1 MIPPRIIQ
9 TAKTKELPPLA
20 RASAVNLK
28 LLHPGWDYC
37 FYDDAAVLEFIA
49 TEFAEFSKVFHQ
61 FPFKI
66 QRFDFFRYL
75 AVYRRGGFYFDLD
88 VLLSEPL
95 DRLLP
100 HSCVLPFE
108 EITLSRHLRESLGMD
123 WEVGN
128 YAFGAR
134 AGDPFLAKV
143 IENCVRSQ
151 QDASWTAPMM
161 RGIPRWFRKDFEV
174 LNSTGPGMLTRTLAE
189 NPELHDGVAVLFPE
203 NVHDQ
208 RNWHQFGAFGIHLME
223 GSWRDQGNLLRRK
236 FIWKWVAW
244 AQQQGRADSLRLG
257 PVRSLP
263 GATRPSLDIR

>member
-9 TAKTKELPPLA
+9 TAKTKDLSPLA

-28 LLHPGWDYC
+28 LLHPEWDYS

-49 TEFAEFSKVFHQ
+49 TECPEFSTVFHQ

-95 DRLLP
+95 DPLLP
-100 HSCVLPFE
+100 YSCVLPFE
-108 EITLSRHLRESLGMD
+108 EITLNRHLRESLGMD

-134 AGDPFLAKV
+134 AGDPFLAQV
-143 IENCVRSQ
+143 IQNCVRSQ
-151 QDASWTAPMM
+151 KDASWTAPMM

-189 NPELHDGVAVLFPE
+189 NPDLHSGVHVLFPE
-203 NVHDQ
+203 DVHN
-208 RNWHQFGAFGIHLME
+208 RLSWHQFGSLGTHLME
-223 GSWRDQGNLLRRK
+223 GSWRDQGSFLHRK
-236 FIWKWVAW
+236 LAYKWEYW
-244 AQQQGRADSLRLG
+244 ARNRGMAASRQLG
-257 PVRSLP
+257 PKRSLP
-263 GATRPSLDIR
+263 GLQAPAAPH